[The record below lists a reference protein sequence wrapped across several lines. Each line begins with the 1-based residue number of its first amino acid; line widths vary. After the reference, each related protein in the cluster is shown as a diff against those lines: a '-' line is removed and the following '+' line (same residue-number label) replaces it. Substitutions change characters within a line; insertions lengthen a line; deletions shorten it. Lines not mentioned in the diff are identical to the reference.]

1 MRKFLVEIVILVA
14 AVIFLMA
21 KLDGIGKPGV
31 AHYMNYFPT
40 ETEIVNLGTSHGYD
54 FNYNKTPLKGFAANR
69 EGNTLYYDLQ
79 NYYYLKEHNR
89 LEEGAIIILPIS
101 YYVFGLDENRL
112 DRDDNT
118 FVDEFY
124 FYLNR
129 SQIYAY
135 SWEKELSLRQYNAQ
149 KNFKSQ
155 FGIPGKFK
163 KDAPIVNKVNPQNQ
177 QAKPRPKL
185 THEEKL
191 KNHAKLRTKHHAK
204 LGRMRNGDLSE
215 SYLIELITDAK
226 ESGYKPVLVTVPYY
240 RLYNEGFDNDWLQNE
255 YFARMK
261 NLSSEFDI
269 PYLNYSH
276 DERFTDVAEMFK
288 DSDHLT
294 DQGAKLFSE
303 IVFGDIEKRL
313 SDD

>member
-1 MRKFLVEIVILVA
+1 MRKFLAEIVILIA

-21 KLDGIGKPGV
+21 KLDGIGKPGI

-79 NYYYLKEHNR
+79 NYYSLKEHNR
-89 LEEGAIIILPIS
+89 LEEGAIIILPVS

-135 SWEKELSLRQYNAQ
+135 SWKKEISLRQYNAQ

-155 FGIPGKFK
+155 CGIPGKFK
-163 KDAPIVNKVNPQNQ
+163 KDEPIVYTAPQKKQ
-177 QAKPRPKL
+177 SQKEKP
-185 THEEKL
+185 THMEKL
-191 KNHAKLRTKHHAK
+191 RNHAEGRTKHHAK

-226 ESGYKPVLVTVPYY
+226 ESGYRPVLVTVPYY
-240 RLYNEGFDNDWLQNE
+240 RLYNEGFDKDWLQSE

-276 DERFTDVAEMFK
+276 DERFTDIAEMFK

-294 DQGAKLFSE
+294 DEGAKLFSE
-303 IVFGDIEKRL
+303 IVFGDIEKSL